1 MAKPRGRPFTAG
13 NKAGRGRPLGSRN
26 KSTVWADG
34 LIGQHREAVLRKCL
48 AMALQGDA
56 TAMRLCV
63 ERMLPFSKESRIGLK
78 IAHISTI
85 AELGM
90 ELNRV
95 LQAVGRGVITTE
107 QGQRLADLLQSRGRI
122 IESQDL
128 EARLHALERASGVNE
143 KT

>member
-1 MAKPRGRPFTAG
+1 
-13 NKAGRGRPLGSRN
+13 
-26 KSTVWADG
+26 
-34 LIGQHREAVLRKCL
+34 
-48 AMALQGDA
+48 MALQGDA

-107 QGQRLADLLQSRGRI
+107 QGRRLADLLESRGRI

-128 EARLHALERASGVNE
+128 ETRLQALERASGVNE